1 MAQQYLHSPTD
12 FAWIDE
18 QTSAFLTVLRTAWI
32 ERWRQINIIPLPVK
46 PSQGESWR
54 KWSHFFL
61 CLTDKLLMIQ
71 AVTFRRESKLVFTH
85 DLILSQQGFYAACSA
100 QSIAISRLIIL
111 SIRSFSANHLL
122 LLYAKPRSKKA
133 ALASGWCNPKLT
145 NALSITS
152 MSCLSESH

>member
-1 MAQQYLHSPTD
+1 MAQQFLHSPTD
-12 FAWIDE
+12 FAWMDE
-18 QTSAFLTVLRTAWI
+18 RTSVFLTVLRTAWT

-46 PSQGESWR
+46 PSQGKSWR

-85 DLILSQQGFYAACSA
+85 N
-100 QSIAISRLIIL
+100 LIIPQQDFCTISQRRWIVTSMQKVWSL
-111 SIRSFSANHLL
+111 RCYSANHLL
-122 LLYAKPRSKKA
+122 FLYVKPRSKKA

-145 NALSITS
+145 NALSIT
-152 MSCLSESH
+152 